1 MEKAGD
7 GREEDSGG
15 RKRKDEEKDERKQL
29 YRLDPACIGTSP
41 GTCRSRSPCL
51 SHLYVLHGDS
61 TLTTLLTN
69 FRELKTKRER
79 EKKKEMAFRMQT
91 AGREQLRKRRVVMEL
106 ILGRI
111 LLRSSNMKHNETS
124 KHFASVYGRSFHS
137 RCKNICEFL

>member
-1 MEKAGD
+1 MWKRLGTEEKKTAAAE
-7 GREEDSGG
+7 RERT
-15 RKRKDEEKDERKQL
+15 RKR
-29 YRLDPACIGTSP
+29 TSGSSFIDYTRP
-41 GTCRSRSPCL
+41 VLGPCL
-51 SHLYVLHGDS
+51 QESFAMFVALVRASQYGYNASHQLSGIK
-61 TLTTLLTN
+61 N
-69 FRELKTKRER
+69 EERER

-91 AGREQLRKRRVVMEL
+91 AGREQLGKRRVVMEL